1 MHSIALRAVVAFVL
15 TVSALH
21 AEPGLVITLSGVGD
35 RVRAQ
40 NPDLAAAR
48 LRIRE
53 ALGRKNQSGR
63 LQNPELGFELSHD
76 ERFRSRAAEISFS
89 QRFPLTNRLQ
99 LEKSVSATAVK
110 VAEAEVREVER
121 QLVAKAKE
129 GIVGV
134 LAVRQKRDLLKSQ
147 VDVSQSFA
155 DSLSESAAKGE
166 ASALDAGQ
174 AKLEA
179 AGIGMAL
186 RQLDAEEA
194 AMVGTLKPLL
204 GMLPGEGL
212 LVTGT
217 LGKAAIPGTA
227 PDPSARPDFQ
237 AAVLEIRAAGQG
249 VALEQSKR
257 REDVE
262 AGIFFSA
269 ARDEDAPEGYDR
281 EGMVGLRFTLPLP
294 LWNKNEGA
302 IEEAQAREERLKK
315 EATALGRGIRLEA
328 EAAAAEMTQWLK
340 LVEDTEET
348 LLPLAGEQTTAAE
361 DAYRKGQGEL
371 AHVFR
376 SRERL
381 VQLQASRLDALRQF
395 HLARV
400 RYEAALA
407 QP

>member
-1 MHSIALRAVVAFVL
+1 MVV
-15 TVSALH
+15 
-21 AEPGLVITLSGVGD
+21 TLSGVGD

-40 NPDLAAAR
+40 HPDLAAAR

-53 ALGRKNQSGR
+53 ALGRMNQSGR

-89 QRFPLTNRLQ
+89 QRFPLTQRLQ
-99 LEKSVSATAVK
+99 LEKSVSATAVE

-121 QLVAKAKE
+121 RLVAQAKE
-129 GIVGV
+129 GIVEV
-134 LAVRQKRDLLKSQ
+134 LALRQRRELLKSQ
-147 VDVSQSFA
+147 AEVSQRFA
-155 DSLSESAAKGE
+155 DALSASAAKGE

-179 AGIGMAL
+179 AGIGMEL

-194 AMVGTLKPLL
+194 ATVGTLKPLL
-204 GMLPGEGL
+204 GILPGESL

-217 LGKAAIPGTA
+217 LGKALIPGA
-227 PDPSARPDFQ
+227 VADPSDRPDFQ

-249 VALEQSKR
+249 VALEQAKR

-262 AGIFFSA
+262 AGIFLSA
-269 ARDEDAPEGYDR
+269 DRDEDAPEGYDR

-302 IEEAQAREERLKK
+302 IEEAQAREERLRM
-315 EATALGRGIRLEA
+315 EAKALGRGIRLEA
-328 EAAAAEMTQWLK
+328 EAAAAEMRQWLD
-340 LVEDTEET
+340 LLEETEGT
-348 LLPLAGEQTTAAE
+348 LLPLAAEQTSAAE

-371 AHVFR
+371 ANVFR

-381 VQLQASRLDALRQF
+381 VQLEASKLDALRQF